1 MIILIFMIIE
11 FVIIIFSIK
20 SLHIRKL
27 IQSGMSNVQLI
38 WLIRLSII
46 CWIFYSEHYEMLFR
60 QMSERQRLV
69 FTAITKV
76 GRAQNI
82 TGGAFIKKYQLWS
95 ASSVMSAVKALLDKD
110 YITQEGYIYFVYD
123 QFFALW
129 LLRRNW
135 KVIG

>member
-1 MIILIFMIIE
+1 
-11 FVIIIFSIK
+11 
-20 SLHIRKL
+20 
-27 IQSGMSNVQLI
+27 MSNVQLI

-82 TGGAFIKKYQLWS
+82 TGGAFIKKYHLWS